1 MNTTQDGQQPVIV
14 LLAEDEALVRMMAA
28 DVLREEGGFKV
39 VEVVNADEAL
49 TVLEATADVR
59 ALVTDVEMPGSLDG
73 FTLARVV
80 KQAWPHIGI
89 VVTSGRM
96 APGPN
101 DLPSGALFIPK
112 PYRPADLV
120 AAVQTVLPSNQT
132 QTPAEAPISVL
143 PSAIKT
149 VSPTPAL
156 ARLVASHSPFPS
168 RKNSVCGAVPA
179 QVLAYCNPLIN
190 WAMPIVKAINGRTG

>member
-14 LLAEDEALVRMMAA
+14 LLVEDEALVRMIAA

-39 VEVVNADEAL
+39 IEAANADEAL

-80 KQAWPHIGI
+80 KQAWSHVGI

-96 APGPN
+96 APGPK

-112 PYRPADLV
+112 PYTPTALV
-120 AAVQTVLPSNQT
+120 AAVRTVLPSDQVSI
-132 QTPAEAPISVL
+132 PAEISAPVL
-143 PSAIKT
+143 PTAIK
-149 VSPTPAL
+149 VSQLHTGIGATGGL
-156 ARLVASHSPFPS
+156 A
-168 RKNSVCGAVPA
+168 
-179 QVLAYCNPLIN
+179 QPL
-190 WAMPIVKAINGRTG
+190 PEPEE

>member
-1 MNTTQDGQQPVIV
+1 MNTNRDGLQPATV

-39 VEVVNADEAL
+39 VEVVNGDEAL

-73 FTLARVV
+73 FTLSRVV
-80 KQAWPHIGI
+80 RQAWPHIGI

-96 APGPN
+96 PPRPN

-120 AAVQTVLPSNQT
+120 AAVRAVLPADPLGIS
-132 QTPAEAPISVL
+132 AEASVQVL
-143 PSAIKT
+143 PAAIKISQPHT
-149 VSPTPAL
+149 GIGAAGGL
-156 ARLVASHSPFPS
+156 A
-168 RKNSVCGAVPA
+168 
-179 QVLAYCNPLIN
+179 QPL
-190 WAMPIVKAINGRTG
+190 PEPEE

>member
-1 MNTTQDGQQPVIV
+1 MNTKQDGEQPVVV

-28 DVLREEGGFKV
+28 DALREEGGFKV
-39 VEVVNADEAL
+39 VEVVNGDEAL
-49 TVLEATADVR
+49 TILEATAEVR
-59 ALVTDVEMPGSLDG
+59 ALVTDVQMPGSLNG

-80 KQAWPHIGI
+80 KQAWPHIGV

-120 AAVQTVLPSNQT
+120 AAVRAVLPSDQT
-132 QTPAEAPISVL
+132 GIPADTPVPVL
-143 PSAIKT
+143 PSGIKIDQPHT
-149 VSPTPAL
+149 GTGTAGGL
-156 ARLVASHSPFPS
+156 A
-168 RKNSVCGAVPA
+168 
-179 QVLAYCNPLIN
+179 QPL
-190 WAMPIVKAINGRTG
+190 PEPDE

>member
-1 MNTTQDGQQPVIV
+1 MTINQDDQQPVIV
-14 LLAEDEALVRMMAA
+14 LLVEDEALVRMMAA

-73 FTLARVV
+73 FTMARVV

-112 PYRPADLV
+112 PYRPSDLV
-120 AAVQTVLPSNQT
+120 AAVRTVLPSHQIGI
-132 QTPAEAPISVL
+132 PSEAPVPVL
-143 PSAIKT
+143 PSAVKISQIHT
-149 VSPTPAL
+149 GIGAANGL
-156 ARLVASHSPFPS
+156 A
-168 RKNSVCGAVPA
+168 
-179 QVLAYCNPLIN
+179 QPL
-190 WAMPIVKAINGRTG
+190 PEPEE

>member
-1 MNTTQDGQQPVIV
+1 MNTNRDGLQPPIV

-39 VEVVNADEAL
+39 VEVVNGDEAL
-49 TVLEATADVR
+49 TVLEATANVR

-73 FTLARVV
+73 FTLSRVV
-80 KQAWPHIGI
+80 RQAWPHIGI

-120 AAVQTVLPSNQT
+120 AAVRTVLPSDP
-132 QTPAEAPISVL
+132 PAISAEGSVSVL
-143 PSAIKT
+143 PAAIKISQPHT
-149 VSPTPAL
+149 GISAAGGL
-156 ARLVASHSPFPS
+156 A
-168 RKNSVCGAVPA
+168 
-179 QVLAYCNPLIN
+179 QPL
-190 WAMPIVKAINGRTG
+190 PEPEE

>member
-1 MNTTQDGQQPVIV
+1 MNTSQFDHQPAVV
-14 LLAEDEALVRMMAA
+14 LLAEDEALVRMTAA

-80 KQAWPHIGI
+80 KQAWPHIGV

-101 DLPSGALFIPK
+101 ELPSGAQFIRK
-112 PYRPADLV
+112 PYMPADLV
-120 AAVQTVLPSNQT
+120 AAVRAVLPSDQT
-132 QTPAEAPISVL
+132 EIHAEAPVPVL
-143 PSAIKT
+143 PAGIDLNPPHIGSGAA
-149 VSPTPAL
+149 SGL
-156 ARLVASHSPFPS
+156 A
-168 RKNSVCGAVPA
+168 
-179 QVLAYCNPLIN
+179 QPL
-190 WAMPIVKAINGRTG
+190 PEPEE

>member
-1 MNTTQDGQQPVIV
+1 MNTNQDDQQPVVV
-14 LLAEDEALVRMMAA
+14 LLVEDEALVRMMAA

-96 APGPN
+96 APEPKV
-101 DLPSGALFIPK
+101 LPSGALFIPK

-120 AAVQTVLPSNQT
+120 AAVRVVLPSDQIEI
-132 QTPAEAPISVL
+132 PVEAPVPVL
-143 PSAIKT
+143 PSAVKISQPHT
-149 VSPTPAL
+149 GIGAAGGL
-156 ARLVASHSPFPS
+156 A
-168 RKNSVCGAVPA
+168 
-179 QVLAYCNPLIN
+179 QPL
-190 WAMPIVKAINGRTG
+190 PEPEE

>member
-1 MNTTQDGQQPVIV
+1 MNTNRDGLQPPTV

-39 VEVVNADEAL
+39 VEVVNGDEAL

-73 FTLARVV
+73 FTLSRVV
-80 KQAWPHIGI
+80 RQAWPHIGI

-96 APGPN
+96 PPRPN

-120 AAVQTVLPSNQT
+120 AAVRTVLPSGQPET
-132 QTPAEAPISVL
+132 STEASPSVL
-143 PSAIKT
+143 PAAIKISQPHT
-149 VSPTPAL
+149 GIGAAGGL
-156 ARLVASHSPFPS
+156 A
-168 RKNSVCGAVPA
+168 
-179 QVLAYCNPLIN
+179 QPL
-190 WAMPIVKAINGRTG
+190 PEPEE

>member
-1 MNTTQDGQQPVIV
+1 MNINRDGLQPAIV

-80 KQAWPHIGI
+80 RQAWPHIGI

-101 DLPSGALFIPK
+101 DLPPGALFIPK

-120 AAVQTVLPSNQT
+120 AAVRTVLPAGQPAIS
-132 QTPAEAPISVL
+132 AEASVQVL
-143 PSAIKT
+143 PAAIKISQPHT
-149 VSPTPAL
+149 GIGAAGGL
-156 ARLVASHSPFPS
+156 A
-168 RKNSVCGAVPA
+168 
-179 QVLAYCNPLIN
+179 QPL
-190 WAMPIVKAINGRTG
+190 PEPEE

>member
-1 MNTTQDGQQPVIV
+1 MTTNQDGQQPVIV
-14 LLAEDEALVRMMAA
+14 LLVEDEALVRMMAA

-49 TVLEATADVR
+49 TVLEATADIR
-59 ALVTDVEMPGSLDG
+59 ALVTDVEMPGSLNG

-96 APGPN
+96 APGPK
-101 DLPSGALFIPK
+101 DLPLGALFIPK

-120 AAVQTVLPSNQT
+120 AAVQTVLPSDQSEI
-132 QTPAEAPISVL
+132 PAEAPVPVL
-143 PSAIKT
+143 PSAIKISQLHT
-149 VSPTPAL
+149 GIGAAGGL
-156 ARLVASHSPFPS
+156 A
-168 RKNSVCGAVPA
+168 
-179 QVLAYCNPLIN
+179 QPL
-190 WAMPIVKAINGRTG
+190 PEPEE

>member
-14 LLAEDEALVRMMAA
+14 LLVEDEALVRMIAA

-39 VEVVNADEAL
+39 VEAANADEAL

-80 KQAWPHIGI
+80 KQAWSHVGI

-96 APGPN
+96 APGPK

-112 PYRPADLV
+112 PCTPTALV
-120 AAVQTVLPSNQT
+120 AAVRTVLPSDQVGI
-132 QTPAEAPISVL
+132 PAEISVPVL
-143 PSAIKT
+143 PTAIK
-149 VSPTPAL
+149 VSQLHTGIGAAGGL
-156 ARLVASHSPFPS
+156 A
-168 RKNSVCGAVPA
+168 
-179 QVLAYCNPLIN
+179 QPL
-190 WAMPIVKAINGRTG
+190 PEPEE

>member
-1 MNTTQDGQQPVIV
+1 MNTDQDGQQPVVV
-14 LLAEDEALVRMMAA
+14 LLVEDEALVRMMAA

-39 VEVVNADEAL
+39 VEVVNAEEAL

-96 APGPN
+96 APGLN
-101 DLPSGALFIPK
+101 DLPSGALFVAK

-120 AAVQTVLPSNQT
+120 AAVRTVLPSDQT
-132 QTPAEAPISVL
+132 GIPVEAPAPVL
-143 PSAIKT
+143 PSAVKIGQPH
-149 VSPTPAL
+149 SGIDAAGGL
-156 ARLVASHSPFPS
+156 A
-168 RKNSVCGAVPA
+168 
-179 QVLAYCNPLIN
+179 QPL
-190 WAMPIVKAINGRTG
+190 PEPEE